1 MKARVDDLRAQMAW
15 FRRKIFGSMSE
26 KRLPMDPS
34 VMEPTLF
41 DEALPEEEQVR
52 RMEEENA
59 HVIEE
64 KAHRR
69 EVRTPVTSHDLRV
82 EVVKDLYPE
91 EAGNPDYIEIGVET
105 AIRPLVVG
113 RLCCTPHNL
122 PYVGNAI
129 MLAS

>member
-1 MKARVDDLRAQMAW
+1 
-15 FRRKIFGSMSE
+15 MSE